1 MSSTTHSLSPL
12 RRAIGLVD
20 EALEIAR
27 RQVCDRTVLPTSS
40 QLAELAELRD
50 LMWMHHCA
58 ANAMLR
64 SARHR
69 LGIESNE
76 RSKPFEG
83 EGPVRDWQASLE
95 RMGLQTMR
103 SSEAKAT
110 SME

>member
-1 MSSTTHSLSPL
+1 
-12 RRAIGLVD
+12 
-20 EALEIAR
+20 
-27 RQVCDRTVLPTSS
+27 
-40 QLAELAELRD
+40 
-50 LMWMHHCA
+50 MHHCA

-83 EGPVRDWQASLE
+83 EGPVRDWRASLE

-103 SSEAKAT
+103 SKSNE
-110 SME
+110 